1 METIIGNTVAA
12 ALDNLELNY
21 TRDGERFTFTMCEE
35 DANFRIGII
44 ADEKCE
50 LLLTIGYFPVKISKM
65 NLDKMYKVINDM
77 NDQHMVGAYVI
88 DSEDGELIYR
98 IANNVDDGA
107 INEQV
112 VMSCVIQ
119 VLNRLKYTYNDIM
132 KAMFGGEQYTFTFGA
147 LAIDDQRQRS

>member
-1 METIIGNTVAA
+1 
-12 ALDNLELNY
+12 
-21 TRDGERFTFTMCEE
+21 
-35 DANFRIGII
+35 
-44 ADEKCE
+44 
-50 LLLTIGYFPVKISKM
+50 M

-147 LAIDDQRQRS
+147 PAIDDQRQRS